1 MVTLE
6 NVKDV
11 SVKTKMS
18 QAAYDASVGTGAQV
32 AGITVGEELSV
43 DTLFVS
49 YYGSFS
55 LRCV

>member
-1 MVTLE
+1 MTAMVTLE

-32 AGITVGEELSV
+32 EE
-43 DTLFVS
+43 
-49 YYGSFS
+49 
-55 LRCV
+55 